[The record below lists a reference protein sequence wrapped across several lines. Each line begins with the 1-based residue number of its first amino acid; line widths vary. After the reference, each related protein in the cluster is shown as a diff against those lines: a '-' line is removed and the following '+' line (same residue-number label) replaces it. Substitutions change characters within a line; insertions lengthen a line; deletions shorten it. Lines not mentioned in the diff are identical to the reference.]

1 MPVSTAQRKTRP
13 GASDFTVTFS
23 SRVSGTTA
31 GASSFT
37 PSVRGFMLSVTGAV
51 ALAYALRKRAASF
64 EERTSEALR
73 KARPL

>member
-23 SRVSGTTA
+23 SRVSGTTE

-51 ALAYALRKRAASF
+51 ALA
-64 EERTSEALR
+64 
-73 KARPL
+73 